1 MNKICPQDQMTP
13 LIIIERNGIEI
24 DYCPACRGVWL
35 DRGELEKLMDGAAQA
50 VALASQ
56 GQPQAPQAP
65 QAPQPQYQQPQY
77 QQPQAPRQDP
87 LMPPPNAYP
96 PQPNYPQQV
105 PPAYG
110 AQAPYGY
117 SGSGGYKHGRKKKRG
132 FLDDIFDFD

>member
-1 MNKICPQDQMTP
+1 MNKICPQDRMTP
-13 LIIIERNGIEI
+13 LIIVERNGIEI
-24 DYCPACRGVWL
+24 DYCPSCRGVWL
-35 DRGELEKLMDGAAQA
+35 DRGELEKLMDGVAQS
-50 VALASQ
+50 VA
-56 GQPQAPQAP
+56 QAPQA
-65 QAPQPQYQQPQY
+65 QPPQPQY